1 MDVELMKDGLHREG
15 PVLVIASEEDTE
27 REDMLDIQR
36 CRNSVM
42 EGLSSAGYDVAGLNI
57 TPADLQDLPSMI
69 QRIRDSKPVCIFNLF
84 EGFSGKA
91 HLEREFCRILEHL
104 EIPFTGN
111 TSAALGKCLNKGE
124 TRRLLRKGGIAV
136 PRGYTIASPGQPVPS
151 GLGYPIFIKPA
162 CEDGSVGIDL
172 NSIIYGPE
180 ELKAGI
186 EEKLLLHPSGLVV
199 EEFIPGRE
207 FNVAFLGN
215 GPYEVQ
221 SVSVLDYGNYGSV
234 HPFLGYDSKW
244 DPSSPDYSMSFI
256 ELDEIR
262 HRKTRDSI
270 VRIASKAGR
279 ILGCR
284 GYFRVDLRERDGKFY
299 VLDVNPNPDINID
312 SGFARQSRY
321 RGYSYPRLLEQIIA
335 LALETERNDH
345 EIQHTGIPEDSRIHR
360 NLYA

>member
-1 MDVELMKDGLHREG
+1 MDVELMKKGLQTEG

-42 EGLSSAGYDVAGLNI
+42 EGLSSARYDVTGLNI
-57 TPADLQDLPSMI
+57 TPADLQDLPFII
-69 QRIRDSKPVCIFNLF
+69 QRIRNTRPVCIFNLF

-91 HLEREFCRILEHL
+91 FLEREFCRILEHL

-124 TRRLLRKGGIAV
+124 TKRLLRKGGIAV
-136 PRGYTIASPGQPVPS
+136 PKGYTAASPIQPVPS
-151 GLGYPIFIKPA
+151 GLGYPLFIKPA
-162 CEDGSVGIDL
+162 CEDGSVGIDHR
-172 NSIIYGPE
+172 SIIQGPE
-180 ELKAGI
+180 ELQAGI

-221 SVSVLDYGNYGSV
+221 SVSALDYDNYESV
-234 HPFLGYDSKW
+234 LPFLGYDSKW
-244 DPSSPDYSMSFI
+244 DPQSPDYRMNFS
-256 ELDEIR
+256 ELDNR
-262 HRKTRDSI
+262 RDRKLKESI
-270 VRIASKAGR
+270 VRIASNAGR
-279 ILGCR
+279 ILSCR
-284 GYFRVDLRERDGKFY
+284 GYFRIDLRERDGKFY

-321 RGYSYPRLLEQIIA
+321 RGYSYPQLLEHIIE
-335 LALETERNDH
+335 LALETERKDH
-345 EIQHTGIPEDSRIHR
+345 EIQHTGIPEDSRVHR
-360 NLYA
+360 DLYA